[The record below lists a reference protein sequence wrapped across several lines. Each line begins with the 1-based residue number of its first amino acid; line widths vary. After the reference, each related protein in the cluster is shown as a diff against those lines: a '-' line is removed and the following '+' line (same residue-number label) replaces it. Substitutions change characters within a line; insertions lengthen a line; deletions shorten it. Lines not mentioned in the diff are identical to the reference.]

1 MSQCYKPYQDRDF
14 NIFSEVKIILPSFF
28 SVLNL
33 TFLKNISVSSNTP
46 VLAVN
51 HGFELKNRKG
61 GNLHIFVI
69 TSNQVAKSI
78 KQRLKGLKLGQK
90 LCNHLSNPKGV

>member
-1 MSQCYKPYQDRDF
+1 M
-14 NIFSEVKIILPSFF
+14 KIILPSFF

-78 KQRLKGLKLGQK
+78 KQRLKQGLKIGTKIMQP
-90 LCNHLSNPKGV
+90 PKQPQGGLNQSP